1 MLLEA
6 RDISVQY
13 GTVEALSGVSFTVG
27 PGEIVALLGPNG
39 AGKSTALKAAC
50 GGLGMAGGEITHG
63 EVWFEGAP
71 ITNLRTDQLV
81 RRGISV
87 VPEGRRVFG
96 SLSVLENLQMGAY
109 TLNGKTNIRERI
121 EHVLNLF
128 PQLQARIRLAAA
140 SLSTGEQQMLAI
152 ARGLVVS
159 PRLLMADEPSLGLSP
174 KVLAVVAEKLVQVNS
189 AGTAILLV
197 EQNVSIA
204 LQLCHRAY
212 VFEARRIVLEGSKA
226 DLANAADF
234 RRVFLGG

>member
-1 MLLEA
+1 VFLEV
-6 RDISVQY
+6 REISVRY
-13 GTVEALSGVSFTVG
+13 GTVEALSGVSFSIG

-50 GGLGMAGGEITHG
+50 GGLGMVGGEITHG
-63 EVWFEGAP
+63 EVWFEETP
-71 ITNLRTDQLV
+71 ITTLRTDQLV
-81 RRGISV
+81 RRGISL

-109 TLNGKTNIRERI
+109 TLIGKSNIRERI

-128 PQLQARIRLAAA
+128 PQLQDRIRLAAA

-174 KVLAVVAEKLVQVNS
+174 KVLAAVADKLVEVNS

-212 VFEARRIVLEGSKA
+212 VFEAGRIVLDGARA
-226 DLANAADF
+226 DLLDAPDF

>member
-6 RDISVQY
+6 RDISVRY
-13 GTVEALSGVSFTVG
+13 GAVEALAGASFAVG

-39 AGKSTALKAAC
+39 AGKSTALKAVC
-50 GGLGMAGGEITHG
+50 GGLGMAGGAITHG
-63 EVWFEGAP
+63 EVWFEGAL
-71 ITNLRTDQLV
+71 ITTLRTDQLV

-109 TLNGKTNIRERI
+109 TLKGRSDIRERV
-121 EHVLNLF
+121 ERALNLF
-128 PQLQARIRLAAA
+128 PQLRARIRLAAG

-174 KVLAVVAEKLVQVNS
+174 KVLAAVAEKIVEINS

-212 VFEARRIVLEGSKA
+212 VFEAGRIVLDRAKA
-226 DLANAADF
+226 DLLNASDF